1 MLPWTYVIEKHNGE
15 KNVGIFYGTEI
26 QQQQQQQQQQQIQ
39 IELRWYCA
47 QDLFELQIPVTTGG
61 CEYLACEGVT

>member
-26 QQQQQQQQQQQIQ
+26 QQQQQQQQQQ
-39 IELRWYCA
+39 
-47 QDLFELQIPVTTGG
+47 
-61 CEYLACEGVT
+61 